1 MLKLIVIRDASVGFH
16 LTLSDHLIR
25 IGHTWKSRPHGSQHD
40 LAFKWPGGTRL
51 VLSAHEVQESL
62 HVCFCVARLGNIRRL
77 LQLLQSLTV
86 RRDLRQAF
94 LQGLLSSRLF
104 LLRQASTALQETVVR
119 AGRVHCC
126 AIGRNGRCTR
136 GDRSYGASTKCVDI
150 QKVLAENTLLQ
161 PVSRS

>member
-25 IGHTWKSRPHGSQHD
+25 IGHTWKSRPHGSRHD

-62 HVCFCVARLGNIRRL
+62 HVCLCVARLGNIRRL

-104 LLRQASTALQETVVR
+104 LLRQASTVFQA
-119 AGRVHCC
+119 
-126 AIGRNGRCTR
+126 
-136 GDRSYGASTKCVDI
+136 
-150 QKVLAENTLLQ
+150 
-161 PVSRS
+161 